1 MTVHPA
7 VAAAVADA
15 HRREW
20 AFVLAA
26 TVRVTRDLDLAEEC
40 VQEAYARALGTW
52 GSTGIPGRPGAWLT
66 TVARRRAVDLLRRD
80 ATARRVLPL
89 LVTDPALAP
98 GTGLADDGPGAC
110 ALPGQASSA
119 VASSAGSARPAG
131 TAEAQIPDDRLRL
144 VFTCCHP
151 TLSDEAQ
158 VALALR
164 LLCGLSTAEVA
175 RAFLV
180 SEKTMAA
187 RITRAKKK
195 IAAARIPYRVPPVA
209 ELPERVDAV
218 LTVVHLLYS
227 TGYAAPAGDELM
239 RTDLAERSLDLAR
252 MLHGLLAGHHEVTGL
267 LALILLT
274 DARRDARVD
283 GDGRLVLLSEQD
295 RARWD
300 TAKIAEGA
308 ALVREALGT
317 GPPGRFTLMAAI
329 AAVHDEAPSF
339 ADTDWAQIV
348 GLYDVLM
355 RRWPSPVVALNRAV
369 AVGFAD
375 GPGAGLTD
383 LDALAERP
391 ELAGY
396 GYLSASRADFLRRLG
411 RTDEARLAYQEAL
424 LLTENAAE
432 RAFLAAR
439 LDQLGP

>member
-1 MTVHPA
+1 MTAHPA
-7 VAAAVADA
+7 VAAAVVDA

-40 VQEAYARALGTW
+40 VQDAYARALGTW

-317 GPPGRFTLMAAI
+317 GPPGRFALMAAI